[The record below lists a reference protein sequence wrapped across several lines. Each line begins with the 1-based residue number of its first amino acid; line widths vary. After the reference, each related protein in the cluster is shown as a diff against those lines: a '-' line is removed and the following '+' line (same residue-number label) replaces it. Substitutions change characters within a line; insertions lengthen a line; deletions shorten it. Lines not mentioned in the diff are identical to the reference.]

1 MYREYR
7 DLTVSS
13 AITQCYRD
21 MGARHRAR
29 AHAIQV
35 IFHIQSFFLEFY
47 QQVPSSPY
55 CQNNI
60 FHFLQIIRCEVV
72 PAGKCRRPLV
82 TQMHDSKI
90 KFPLPCRYYLF
101 PAYALNTSHK
111 LRRRMIA
118 NAASFQGFQA
128 GRQHDPG

>member
-29 AHAIQV
+29 AHAIQ
-35 IFHIQSFFLEFY
+35 
-47 QQVPSSPY
+47 
-55 CQNNI
+55 
-60 FHFLQIIRCEVV
+60 IIRCEVV
-72 PAGKCRRPLV
+72 AAGKCRRPLV

-90 KFPLPCRYYLF
+90 KFPLPCRYYLSTNRSLDHSIS
-101 PAYALNTSHK
+101 LN
-111 LRRRMIA
+111 LR
-118 NAASFQGFQA
+118 
-128 GRQHDPG
+128 

>member
-35 IFHIQSFFLEFY
+35 IFHIQSFFFRVLST
-47 QQVPSSPY
+47 SSK
-55 CQNNI
+55 Q
-60 FHFLQIIRCEVV
+60 
-72 PAGKCRRPLV
+72 PLL
-82 TQMHDSKI
+82 SK
-90 KFPLPCRYYLF
+90 
-101 PAYALNTSHK
+101 
-111 LRRRMIA
+111 
-118 NAASFQGFQA
+118 
-128 GRQHDPG
+128 

>member
-35 IFHIQSFFLEFY
+35 IFHIQSFLRVLST
-47 QQVPSSPY
+47 QVSSK
-55 CQNNI
+55 Q
-60 FHFLQIIRCEVV
+60 
-72 PAGKCRRPLV
+72 PL
-82 TQMHDSKI
+82 MSI
-90 KFPLPCRYYLF
+90 
-101 PAYALNTSHK
+101 
-111 LRRRMIA
+111 
-118 NAASFQGFQA
+118 
-128 GRQHDPG
+128 